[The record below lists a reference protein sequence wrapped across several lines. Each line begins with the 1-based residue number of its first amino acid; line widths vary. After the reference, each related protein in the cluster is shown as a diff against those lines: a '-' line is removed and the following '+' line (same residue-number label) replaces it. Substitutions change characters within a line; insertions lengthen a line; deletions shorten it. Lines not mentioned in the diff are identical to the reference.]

1 MLAAVRQSR
10 LRSRIAF
17 YPRHDPDIVADMTD
31 SDTTRDQA
39 DPHGAFAEAGRRGG
53 ETVKER
59 YGTPFFQTIG
69 RLGAERGAE
78 KGGEARKKELG
89 SDGYAQLGRM
99 GGKAVFE
106 KRGREHMREIGRKGG
121 KARVAQSRAV
131 ETPEPGVEPA

>member
-1 MLAAVRQSR
+1 VFENRFSFRRPPAALKVDLLKDS
-10 LRSRIAF
+10 LSPMDRSE
-17 YPRHDPDIVADMTD
+17 
-31 SDTTRDQA
+31 
-39 DPHGAFAEAGRRGG
+39 GAFVEAGRRGG

-89 SDGYAQLGRM
+89 SEGYAQLGRM

-121 KARVAQSRAV
+121 KARVAQSKAV
-131 ETPEPGVEPA
+131 ESNALPAPSPEVES

>member
-1 MLAAVRQSR
+1 
-10 LRSRIAF
+10 
-17 YPRHDPDIVADMTD
+17 MTD
-31 SDTTRDQA
+31 TFNQGPRGDA
-39 DPHGAFAEAGRRGG
+39 AFVEAGRRGG

-69 RLGAERGAE
+69 KLGAERGAE

-89 SDGYAQLGRM
+89 SEGYAQLGRM

-131 ETPEPGVEPA
+131 ETGPATASQMDAGVEPA

>member
-1 MLAAVRQSR
+1 
-10 LRSRIAF
+10 
-17 YPRHDPDIVADMTD
+17 MTD
-31 SDTTRDQA
+31 TFNQGPRGDA
-39 DPHGAFAEAGRRGG
+39 AFVEAGRRGG

-69 RLGAERGAE
+69 KLGAERGAE

-89 SDGYAQLGRM
+89 SEGYAQLGRM

-131 ETPEPGVEPA
+131 ETTGPLAEADAGVEPA

>member
-1 MLAAVRQSR
+1 M
-10 LRSRIAF
+10 
-17 YPRHDPDIVADMTD
+17 
-31 SDTTRDQA
+31 SDTFDQGPRGDA
-39 DPHGAFAEAGRRGG
+39 AFVEAGRRGG

-69 RLGAERGAE
+69 KLGAERGAE

-89 SDGYAQLGRM
+89 SEGYANLGRM

-131 ETPEPGVEPA
+131 ETAPPLPEDAGVEPA

>member
-1 MLAAVRQSR
+1 MVVS
-10 LRSRIAF
+10 
-17 YPRHDPDIVADMTD
+17 TKD
-31 SDTTRDQA
+31 SLSPIDR
-39 DPHGAFAEAGRRGG
+39 PEGAFVEAGRRGG

-89 SDGYAQLGRM
+89 SEGYAQLGRM

-131 ETPEPGVEPA
+131 ETDPASPEVES

>member
-1 MLAAVRQSR
+1 V
-10 LRSRIAF
+10 
-17 YPRHDPDIVADMTD
+17 VETTD
-31 SDTTRDQA
+31 SSIVR
-39 DPHGAFAEAGRRGG
+39 GGSNEAFAEAGRRGG

-69 RLGAERGAE
+69 KLGAERGAE

-106 KRGREHMREIGRKGG
+106 KRGREHMREIGRRGG
-121 KARVAQSRAV
+121 RARVAQSRAA
-131 ETPEPGVEPA
+131 EAPEPGVEPA

>member
-1 MLAAVRQSR
+1 MVLLKDS
-10 LRSRIAF
+10 LS
-17 YPRHDPDIVADMTD
+17 PAD
-31 SDTTRDQA
+31 R
-39 DPHGAFAEAGRRGG
+39 PEGAFVEAGRRGG

-89 SDGYAQLGRM
+89 SEGYANLGRM

-121 KARVAQSRAV
+121 KARVAQSKAV
-131 ETPEPGVEPA
+131 ESNASPAASPEVES

>member
-1 MLAAVRQSR
+1 
-10 LRSRIAF
+10 
-17 YPRHDPDIVADMTD
+17 MTD
-31 SDTTRDQA
+31 PNLIRGDA
-39 DPHGAFAEAGRRGG
+39 NNGAFAEAGRRGG

-69 RLGAERGAE
+69 KLGAERGAE

-121 KARVAQSRAV
+121 KARVAQSRLV
-131 ETPEPGVEPA
+131 ETPAAEPGVEPA

>member
-1 MLAAVRQSR
+1 LANHPTE
-10 LRSRIAF
+10 L
-17 YPRHDPDIVADMTD
+17 PRHEGT
-31 SDTTRDQA
+31 
-39 DPHGAFAEAGRRGG
+39 FAEAGRRGG

-78 KGGEARKKELG
+78 KGGEARRRELG
-89 SDGYAQLGRM
+89 SEGYAELGRL

-131 ETPEPGVEPA
+131 ESPAEPGVEPA

>member
-1 MLAAVRQSR
+1 MN
-10 LRSRIAF
+10 
-17 YPRHDPDIVADMTD
+17 DPIPPANKNE
-31 SDTTRDQA
+31 
-39 DPHGAFAEAGRRGG
+39 GAFVEAGRRGG

-89 SDGYAQLGRM
+89 SEGYAQLGRM
-99 GGKAVFE
+99 GGKAVFN
-106 KRGREHMREIGRKGG
+106 KLGREHMREIGRKGG

-131 ETPEPGVEPA
+131 EENSKGGDARTLKPETALDAEVETA

>member
-1 MLAAVRQSR
+1 ATGATQGVVMKDATS
-10 LRSRIAF
+10 S
-17 YPRHDPDIVADMTD
+17 DIRAD
-31 SDTTRDQA
+31 
-39 DPHGAFAEAGRRGG
+39 GAFVEAGRRGG

-89 SDGYAQLGRM
+89 SEGYAQLGRM
-99 GGKAVFE
+99 GGKAVFN
-106 KRGREHMREIGRKGG
+106 KLGREHMREIGRKGG

-131 ETPEPGVEPA
+131 ESTQAAEAEHA

>member
-1 MLAAVRQSR
+1 MTEPFQPNP
-10 LRSRIAF
+10 RS
-17 YPRHDPDIVADMTD
+17 D
-31 SDTTRDQA
+31 
-39 DPHGAFAEAGRRGG
+39 GAFAEAGRRGG

-89 SDGYAQLGRM
+89 SDGYAQLGRL

-131 ETPEPGVEPA
+131 EERPPGDAGVEPS